1 MKKKNPNKIL
11 ISAILLVVALICS
24 VLNLDLTD
32 YFGIDVNTGNIK
44 TVNSTSTDKETV
56 EFVKCVDGD
65 TATFKINGKKKKV
78 RFIGIDTPESVHPY
92 KEVEE
97 YGKSA
102 SEYTCYILKNAENIA
117 LSYENNLSQT
127 DKYGRI
133 LAWVWADDE
142 LVQEKL
148 ISVGY
153 AKVKYIYANYS
164 KLNLLYKAEKKAQ
177 DKKIGIWTDY
187 HEPNSNKKT
196 YKVTFKVGNKEEVVE
211 VKDGS
216 VVPLINNP
224 IKSGYVFAG
233 WTYGGELY
241 DLSKPITRNIT
252 LKASF
257 SKN

>member
-1 MKKKNPNKIL
+1 MKKKKQNKIL
-11 ISAILLVVALICS
+11 MSAIILAVALICS
-24 VLNLDLTD
+24 VLNFDLSD
-32 YFGIDVNTGNIK
+32 YLGYNLNTGNIK
-44 TVNSTSTDKETV
+44 TISSTSSDKETV

-102 SEYTCYILKNAENIA
+102 SEYTCYLLKTAENIS
-117 LSYENNLSQT
+117 LSYENNLSKT

-153 AKVKYIYANYS
+153 AEVKYIYSNNS
-164 KLNLLYKAEKKAQ
+164 KLDLLYKAEKKAQ
-177 DKKIGIWTDY
+177 DEKIGIWTDY
-187 HEPNSNKKT
+187 QEPISNKKT
-196 YKVTFKVGNKEEVVE
+196 YKVTFKVGNKEEIVE
-211 VKDGS
+211 VKGGS
-216 VVPLINNP
+216 VVPLIDNP